1 NGYDGLEDP
10 RGHGGYA
17 WTTYPERLQ
26 AAGISFQ
33 IYQQMEDNFSDNP
46 LIGFRRYRDARKAT
60 SGPDADLIRRTLTTR
75 GLDLLKA
82 DVLADTLP
90 QVSWIIAP
98 TAASEHPSVS
108 TPLQGADYT

>member
-1 NGYDGLEDP
+1 
-10 RGHGGYA
+10 
-17 WTTYPERLQ
+17 
-26 AAGISFQ
+26 
-33 IYQQMEDNFSDNP
+33 
-46 LIGFRRYRDARKAT
+46 FRRYRDARKAT

-108 TPLQGADYT
+108 TPLQGADYTAQVLDALTANPEVWAKTVLLL